1 MLTLLHASQRQR
13 SPVEWGEGRK
23 VRGGGMVEDNPRPF
37 QWGNLKEV
45 RDLGKKKMLDSQG
58 RGKKGARH

>member
-1 MLTLLHASQRQR
+1 MLTLLRASQRQR

-45 RDLGKKKMLDSQG
+45 RDLGKKNT
-58 RGKKGARH
+58 